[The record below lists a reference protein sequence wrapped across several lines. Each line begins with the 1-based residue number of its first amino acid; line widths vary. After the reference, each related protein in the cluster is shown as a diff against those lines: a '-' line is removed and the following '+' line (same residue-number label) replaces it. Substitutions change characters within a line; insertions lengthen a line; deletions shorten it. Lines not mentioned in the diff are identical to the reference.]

1 MTKHRTPRARPL
13 RALAA
18 LAAALGILAAVS
30 LVVAAPPASANVEMR
45 CNGDNDTFNACL
57 HFEWLG
63 YGNLEPHV
71 GLDVYMPEQHARDI
85 LAYGANFKGSLW
97 GDDGGGQQGRSPSS
111 RCTSLRA
118 GRSPTPP
125 AWRSISSVD
134 RSNEEL
140 DEDDGEDELYARVSF
155 RDPFTGVTREFRT
168 GVIRGEYR

>member
-1 MTKHRTPRARPL
+1 MTKHRTSRARPL

-18 LAAALGILAAVS
+18 LAAALGILAATS
-30 LVVAAPPASANVEMR
+30 LAAAAPPASANVEMR

-97 GDDGGGQQGRSPSS
+97 GDDGGGSKDDLLKPLYVAPGWPIADSTGMAVEFLGRS
-111 RCTSLRA
+111 
-118 GRSPTPP
+118 
-125 AWRSISSVD
+125 V
-134 RSNEEL
+134 NEEL

-155 RDPFTGVTREFRT
+155 RDPDSGVTREFRT
-168 GVIRGEYR
+168 GTIRGEYR